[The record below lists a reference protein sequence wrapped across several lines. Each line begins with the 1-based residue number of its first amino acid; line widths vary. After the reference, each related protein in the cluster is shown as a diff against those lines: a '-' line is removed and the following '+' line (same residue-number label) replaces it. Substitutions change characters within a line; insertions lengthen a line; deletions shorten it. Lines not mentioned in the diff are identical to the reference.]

1 MTTFE
6 SWHAIT
12 TLLYRYAECIDLADF
27 DGIELLFANAVMT
40 NEGFPGEI
48 RGGEAIGAIYRDFNK
63 VHPDGTLRT
72 RHLTTNAIVAA
83 DEISGTATCR
93 SYFLVVQATD
103 DLPLQP
109 IVAGRYHDRFVRKA
123 TPHGVE
129 WRFDRR
135 HIVMEAMGDVHDHLI
150 VDVDRLRG

>member
-27 DGIELLFANAVMT
+27 DGIEALFAEAVMT

-48 RGGEAIGAIYRDFNK
+48 RGGEAIAAVYRGFNK
-63 VHPDGTLRT
+63 VHDDGTLRT
-72 RHLTTNAIVAA
+72 RHVTTNAIVDV
-83 DEISGTATCR
+83 DEIAGTATSR
-93 SYFLVVQATD
+93 SYFLVVQATAAV
-103 DLPLQP
+103 PLQP
-109 IVAGRYHDRFVRKA
+109 IVAGRYHDQFVRKA
-123 TPHGVE
+123 TPHGMA
-129 WRFDRR
+129 WRFAHR
-135 HIVMEAMGDVHDHLI
+135 HILMEAMGDVRDHLL